1 MHQAREKL
9 AFLIHVLGGLPAR
22 GTEIATVQYCNSQ
35 LSLRNVYVR
44 DGLVLILI
52 EYNKTEG
59 VTEEPKIIGRYL
71 PWRLS
76 RLLVMFIADVI
87 PFAEFL
93 EVQIGRGVNRSR
105 STFLFQSD
113 GTPWASE
120 AFSKILGD
128 EFERSLG
135 VRLGLSKW
143 RDVIIAID
151 QECLRSR
158 LDSTLDDRD
167 FLMHTR
173 MAGHGRAME
182 KHHYAQQLERSTVNA
197 EPQTLKRWFDV
208 CRLVHKLFG
217 VHKEPDHLKV
227 SPEPFW
233 AERLRGP
240 PAVPTPSARNHKRP
254 ASAVPPDDP
263 RKRTRAHSDPPPSP
277 GHGTTGEDILRQLQR
292 IHPGAPFKP
301 GQRESVEAVMSGTH
315 VLSILPTGGGKG
327 EVLLIPA
334 SLSRERITLV
344 VVPTNALKTQL
355 HERCGRLGLDSTV
368 WSPTGS
374 NLTSVVLVVPEQTS
388 SERFGAFISGIC
400 SRGRL
405 GRIVFDEAQGYIY
418 DTGWRQSLRDMAWLS
433 KAKAV
438 QRVFLTG
445 SLPPGVEDTF
455 RHLMDMTPLNSVT
468 VRVPTARRDIS
479 FHVRHSPSPSIADVS
494 PLIRARIAKDERCIV
509 FTKSVA
515 DHVPLAEALHH
526 FHPLSYHGGGVSAA
540 DQADTIRRFEAG
552 ASSVIIATT
561 ALATGVDLRRMG
573 LIIFWHGPFS
583 LVDLAQQSG
592 RAGRHGERAQ
602 VMVLIPSRLVHD
614 VPGSES
620 TPDQRHLHDFLTTS
634 KCRFGVLSRYLDGEI
649 RSCADQPV
657 TSFCDNCR
665 VENQLPLDVITP
677 EPSID
682 PASCFPGPEDRGPPR
697 THSSNEDRG
706 PPRTHASNSTA
717 SDRLTPS
724 PITPEVKAASD
735 GSVDTSVHSSS
746 TSLGSS
752 SFADGPPS
760 FVRHVRP
767 FPFPLTLPRIS
778 PSDGSAEPSSSE
790 PLGLDR
796 RTPCPGARTGP
807 SSFMPLPPR
816 NPPRPPFRHTLDL
829 APSGPSHPPGR
840 EDCPISISD
849 PTSPSTL
856 VPSSLSSP
864 TAGSMTVGS
873 LAPLGSRSAV
883 APSSPRGEAG
893 TSPERR
899 THLSSVSHV
908 SDSSPPGVSLVRTP
922 SSSDSLPASLGI
934 PRIHDVSV
942 LLPAAWPG
950 LVSSCWACWLNLQD
964 GNHAWEGCDL
974 SGSITP
980 GTLTAF
986 ATAMRLRLNR
996 ALKLDYTCFL
1006 PAYAKELQHIRSDR
1020 CGGKCQYR
1028 DLVLTLI
1035 LLASM
1040 RPQYWPLFRTFDVA
1054 LPLPGE
1060 SQPFG
1065 SVADGLMRPLGH
1077 GRPAPRTNTGS
1088 LFAAI
1093 LAHRS
1098 ALADSIPVHP
1108 EQSPGRP
1115 S

>member
-1 MHQAREKL
+1 MHEAREKL

-76 RLLVMFIADVI
+76 RLVVMFIADVI

-93 EVQIGRGVNRSR
+93 EVQLGRGVNRPR

-128 EFERSLG
+128 GFERSLG
-135 VRLGLSKW
+135 VRLGLAKW

-197 EPQTLKRWFDV
+197 EPQTLKRWFEV

-240 PAVPTPSARNHKRP
+240 SAVAAPLARNHKRP
-254 ASAVPPDDP
+254 ASAVPTDEP
-263 RKRTRAHSDPPPSP
+263 RKRNRAHSESPPSP

-292 IHPGAPFKP
+292 IHPGAQFKP

-315 VLSILPTGGGKG
+315 VLSVLPTGGGKG

-400 SRGRL
+400 SGGRL
-405 GRIVFDEAQGYIY
+405 ARIVFDEAQGYIY

-494 PLIRARIAKDERCIV
+494 DLIRARIAKDERCIV

-515 DHVPLAEALHH
+515 DHGPLAEALHH

-540 DQADTIRRFEAG
+540 DQAETIRRFEAG

-602 VMVLIPSRLVHD
+602 VMVLIPSRLVHA

-665 VENQLPLDVITP
+665 LENRLPLDVITP
-677 EPSID
+677 EPSIE
-682 PASCFPGPEDRGPPR
+682 PASYFPDHVPEHGPGPDDRGPPR
-697 THSSNEDRG
+697 TRVSNEDRG
-706 PPRTHASNSTA
+706 PPRTHVSNSTA
-717 SDRLTPS
+717 SDRLTPA
-724 PITPEVKAASD
+724 PITPTPEVKAASD
-735 GSVDTSVHSSS
+735 GCVDPSLHSSPF
-746 TSLGSS
+746 SLGSS
-752 SFADGPPS
+752 FFGDGPPT
-760 FVRHVRP
+760 FFRYAGNL
-767 FPFPLTLPRIS
+767 PFPLTLPQIS
-778 PSDGSAEPSSSE
+778 PSEGWVEPSSPE
-790 PLGLDR
+790 PLGL
-796 RTPCPGARTGP
+796 GARTGP
-807 SSFMPLPPR
+807 FSFMPFPPR
-816 NPPRPPFRHTLDL
+816 NPPKSPVRHTLDL
-829 APSGPSHPPGR
+829 APSRPSHTPGR
-840 EDCPISISD
+840 EDNPISISD
-849 PTSPSTL
+849 STSPSTL
-856 VPSSLSSP
+856 IPSSSSGH
-864 TAGSMTVGS
+864 TAGSMTAESIAS
-873 LAPLGSRSAV
+873 LGQPPVV

-893 TSPERR
+893 TSPEGRNPFFP
-899 THLSSVSHV
+899 LGHV
-908 SDSSPPGVSLVRTP
+908 SDSFPPDLPPAPTS
-922 SSSDSLPASLGI
+922 SSSDGLPASLGI
-934 PRIHDVSV
+934 PRIHDVNV

-964 GNHAWEGCDL
+964 GSHAWDGCHL
-974 SGSITP
+974 SGSITT

-986 ATAMRLRLNR
+986 AKAMRARVDR
-996 ALKLDYTCFL
+996 HPLKLDYTCFL
-1006 PAYAKELQHIRSDR
+1006 PRFADQLRHDRSDR
-1020 CGGKCQYR
+1020 TGGKCQYR

-1035 LLASM
+1035 LLASESV
-1040 RPQYWPLFRTFDVA
+1040 QYRPLFGTFDVA
-1054 LPLPGE
+1054 LPLPGDD
-1060 SQPFG
+1060 QAFG
-1065 SVADGLMRPLGH
+1065 PVAEGLLRPLGH
-1077 GRPAPRTNTGS
+1077 SPRAPRTNMGS

-1098 ALADSIPVHP
+1098 ALAAHSIPVHP
-1108 EQSPGRP
+1108 ERP
-1115 S
+1115 